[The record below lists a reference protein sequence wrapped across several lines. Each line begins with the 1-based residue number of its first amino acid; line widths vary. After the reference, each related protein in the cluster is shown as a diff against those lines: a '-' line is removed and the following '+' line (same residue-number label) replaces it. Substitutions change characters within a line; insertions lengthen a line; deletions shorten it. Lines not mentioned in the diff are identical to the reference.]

1 MKLKKQN
8 GYILSMTLLVLVCT
22 MLWSNILLLSLSDQY
37 AASNDMVRREQ
48 SRLLAQSGWNL
59 ALQQLET
66 AGSTADI
73 SVENAAGTLQVQM
86 DVTESNLI
94 QIQAQAE
101 AGGYPDCVEGSVRLL
116 RVPWREISQWPTVD
130 SLESLQEA
138 SFFCSET
145 QAIALSQSLQQSLAI
160 GSLTNQPMQVT
171 VTEPISCAIL
181 YVDGDLTVEAPLEAE
196 AIYTSGQ
203 INGLDQIA
211 CAQVFQQ
218 YTTEPDYR
226 LQVINR
232 VL

>member
-8 GYILSMTLLVLVCT
+8 GYILPMTLLVLVCT
-22 MLWSNILLLSLSDQY
+22 MLWSNIMLLSLSDQY
-37 AASNDMVRREQ
+37 AASSDMVRREQ

-66 AGSTADI
+66 DGSTADI
-73 SVENAAGTLQVQM
+73 MVDNAAGTVQVQM
-86 DVTESNLI
+86 DVIDSNLI

-101 AGGYPDCVEGSVRLL
+101 AGGYPDSVEGSVRLL
-116 RVPWREISQWPTVD
+116 AVPWQEISQWPIVD
-130 SLESLQEA
+130 SLDSLQEA

-145 QAIALSQSLQQSLAI
+145 QAIALSQSMQQPLAI
-160 GSLTNQPMQVT
+160 GSLTNQPVHVT
-171 VTEPISCAIL
+171 VTEPISCAVL
-181 YVDGDLTVEAPLEAE
+181 YVDGDLTVEASLEAE
-196 AIYTSGQ
+196 VVYTSGQ
-203 INGLDQIA
+203 IIGLDQIA

-218 YTTEPDYR
+218 YTTESDYR